1 LQSLNITIPYKE
13 KVFNLCSEI
22 SPVASKLKAINT
34 LKLNSEREWSAT
46 NTDVEGF
53 IYPLKKLNLTKKQSI
68 VLGSGGAARSVIQG
82 LINLKISKISVVSRN
97 KSSLDELIK
106 NFENPVIQNM
116 WNIVHEFNISLEI
129 IYDLFDGIESDIK
142 QNVKIDTRK
151 DLLIYCYRVAGTVGL
166 MMAKILKVSKKQS
179 LKSAID
185 LGIAMQLTN
194 ISRDVIEDSKKN
206 RSYING
212 SFEEINSTI
221 KLADTFYK
229 NSFYSIREIPLSFR
243 FSILVARRIY
253 RKIGYKILKK
263 KTFENYSKSGKIYV
277 SNFEKVLETILSI
290 YDLIILSL
298 LNKNDDQIEHDHLL
312 INKEINLDERI

>member
-1 LQSLNITIPYKE
+1 MSSKNYLSIYVKSFNWAGFFLPKKTYKNCSYLYDFCRVVDNIADDE
-13 KVFNLCSEI
+13 NEI
-22 SPVASKLKAINT
+22 EI
-34 LKLNSEREWSAT
+34 
-46 NTDVEGF
+46 
-53 IYPLKKLNLTKKQSI
+53 KKIKFQKFVNDFKQ
-68 VLGSGGAARSVIQG
+68 
-82 LINLKISKISVVSRN
+82 
-97 KSSLDELIK
+97 K

-116 WNIVHEFNISLEI
+116 WNIINEFNISLEI

>member
-1 LQSLNITIPYKE
+1 MSSKNYLSIYAKSFNWAGFFLPKRTYKNCSYLYDFCRVVDNIADDE
-13 KVFNLCSEI
+13 GEI
-22 SPVASKLKAINT
+22 EI
-34 LKLNSEREWSAT
+34 
-46 NTDVEGF
+46 
-53 IYPLKKLNLTKKQSI
+53 KKIKFQKFVSDFKQ
-68 VLGSGGAARSVIQG
+68 
-82 LINLKISKISVVSRN
+82 
-97 KSSLDELIK
+97 K
-106 NFENPVIQNM
+106 NFEEPVIRNM
-116 WNIVHEFNISLEI
+116 WNIINEFNISLEI

-142 QNVKIDTRK
+142 KNVKIDTRK

-212 SFEEINSTI
+212 NFEEINSTI
-221 KLADTFYK
+221 KLADTFYE

-290 YDLIILSL
+290 YDLIMLSL
-298 LNKNDDQIEHDHLL
+298 LNKKDDQIEHDHLL

>member
-1 LQSLNITIPYKE
+1 MSSKNYLSIYAKSFNWAGFFLPKKTYKNCSYLYDFCRVVDNIADDE
-13 KVFNLCSEI
+13 GEI
-22 SPVASKLKAINT
+22 EI
-34 LKLNSEREWSAT
+34 
-46 NTDVEGF
+46 
-53 IYPLKKLNLTKKQSI
+53 KKIKFQKFVSDFKQ
-68 VLGSGGAARSVIQG
+68 
-82 LINLKISKISVVSRN
+82 
-97 KSSLDELIK
+97 K

-116 WNIVHEFNISLEI
+116 WNIIHEFNISLEI

-263 KTFENYSKSGKIYV
+263 KTFENYSKSGKIFV